1 MKYFLEISKVPKIQ
15 DSQMDKENFIY
26 YLTHKNWYD
35 WNKPGNW
42 SDVGLL
48 VGDKES
54 IWKMIQSFKYEVEY
68 IFGKEHIIEYIRNDK
83 IEELGI

>member
-1 MKYFLEISKVPKIQ
+1 MKYFLEISKVP
-15 DSQMDKENFIY
+15 MDGKNFTY
-26 YLTHKNWYD
+26 YLTQKNWYD

-42 SDVGLL
+42 SDVGLV

-54 IWKMIQSFKYEVEY
+54 IWRNIKSFNYEIEY

-83 IEELGI
+83 IEELGV